1 MQVMDSRLQSLAKLN
16 SDFHYQGNTEESST
30 LSTTSQNS
38 QLFTLERSGN
48 AENTARRAGY
58 VNDRTFPRVAGD
70 G

>member
-1 MQVMDSRLQSLAKLN
+1 MTFIIKAMQKSRVLR
-16 SDFHYQGNTEESST
+16 
-30 LSTTSQNS
+30 STTTQNS

-48 AENTARRAGY
+48 AENPARRAGY